1 MNVGKS
7 DRLVR
12 LVSALALLSCAG
24 MAPFPL
30 AVRVGAM
37 ALPGLYLLA
46 TAVFG
51 SCLGYR
57 LMGRSTCPVDV
68 RDGER
73 ASSRS

>member
-12 LVSALALLSCAG
+12 LVSAIALLSCAV

-46 TAVFG
+46 TAAFG

-57 LMGRSTCPVDV
+57 LMGRSTCPVDAH
-68 RDGER
+68 

>member
-12 LVSALALLSCAG
+12 LVSALGLLFCAA

-46 TAVFG
+46 TAAFG

-57 LMGRSTCPVDV
+57 LMGRSTCPVDAPS
-68 RDGER
+68 GER
-73 ASSRS
+73 VSSRS